1 MKQSTCRNEHLKG
14 HGRYFQYLQIS
25 ADFFLMLEKDWTHS
39 GWFQR
44 AYQTPVGGKGIE
56 FGMMQEEL

>member
-1 MKQSTCRNEHLKG
+1 MG
-14 HGRYFQYLQIS
+14 DIS
-25 ADFFLMLEKDWTHS
+25 NICKYRQTFFLMLEKDWTHS

-44 AYQTPVGGKGIE
+44 AYQTPLGGKGIE